1 MNYRKFP
8 VSENNLASHSPV
20 SVNQIDDPIRKTG
33 LKKDFHQYMGSIY
46 LRIRRFPDHH
56 ITHHGRGGGQVARN
70 SREIKWRESKY
81 ESFQRPLFTAIPDA
95 WRRFRLLAVNLR
107 HKMNVKA
114 KEDNHFACR
123 INFRSEEHTYE
134 LQSLM

>member
-33 LKKDFHQYMGSIY
+33 LKKDFHQYMGRIY

-70 SREIKWRESKY
+70 SREIKWRECKY

-95 WRRFRLLAVNLR
+95 RRSLRLLAVNRR
-107 HKMNVKA
+107 HIINVKTM
-114 KEDNHFACR
+114 KTTN
-123 INFRSEEHTYE
+123 Y
-134 LQSLM
+134 